1 MSNRHE
7 DEMSLEDFTHLI
19 LPIKNKLFRFSLRI
33 VGNVAEAEDVVQEVF
48 IKVWNK
54 RNDLANYSNVEAW
67 CMTLTKNLSIDKIRS
82 KHRRADSFK
91 EGFDVPSSNNDNPYH
106 QTAYNDTFDRV
117 QKLLNDLPEKQ
128 RMVMQLRDIE
138 GLAYQ
143 EIADALNIS
152 LQQVKVNLFRARQQ
166 IRVQLVNTESYGL

>member
-1 MSNRHE
+1 MSDRHE
-7 DEMSLEDFTHLI
+7 YEMSLEDFTHLI

-54 RNDLANYSNVEAW
+54 RNDLANYSNIEAW
-67 CMTLTKNLSIDKIRS
+67 CMTLTKNLSIDKLRS

-91 EGFDVPSSNNDNPYH
+91 EGFDIPSSKSDNPYN
-106 QTAYNDTFDRV
+106 QTTYNDTLDRV
-117 QKLLNDLPEKQ
+117 QKLLSDLPEKQ
-128 RMVMQLRDIE
+128 SMVMQLRDIE
-138 GLAYQ
+138 GHTYQ
-143 EIADALNIS
+143 EIADTLNIS

-166 IRVQLVNTESYGL
+166 IRAQLVNTESYGL

>member
-1 MSNRHE
+1 MSNRH
-7 DEMSLEDFTHLI
+7 DDDMSLEDFTHLI

-54 RNDLANYSNVEAW
+54 RSDLANYSNIEAW
-67 CMTLTKNLSIDKIRS
+67 CMTLTKNLSIDKLRS
-82 KHRRADSFK
+82 KHRKADSFK
-91 EGFDVPSSNNDNPYH
+91 DGFDVPSAKSDDPYH
-106 QTAYNDTFDRV
+106 QTTYNDTFERI
-117 QKLLNDLPEKQ
+117 QNMLSDLPEKQ

-166 IRVQLVNTESYGL
+166 IRVQLVNSESYGL

>member
-1 MSNRHE
+1 MTNRHVV
-7 DEMSLEDFTHLI
+7 EMSLEEFTNLI
-19 LPIKNKLFRFSLRI
+19 LPIKNKLYRVSLRM

-54 RNDLANYSNVEAW
+54 RDDLERYSSVEAW
-67 CMTLTKNLSIDKIRS
+67 CMTLTKNLSIDKLRS

-91 EGFDVPSSNNDNPYH
+91 EGFDIPTASGDNPFH
-106 QTAYNDTFDRV
+106 QTVYNDTFDRV
-117 QKLLNDLPEKQ
+117 QKLLNGLPEKQ

-143 EIADALNIS
+143 EIADALEIS

>member
-54 RNDLANYSNVEAW
+54 RSDLANYSNVEAW
-67 CMTLTKNLSIDKIRS
+67 CMTLTKNLSIDKLRS
-82 KHRRADSFK
+82 KHRRADSFR
-91 EGFDVPSSNNDNPYH
+91 EGFDVPTTKSENPYH

-143 EIADALNIS
+143 EIADTLNIS

-166 IRVQLVNTESYGL
+166 IRVQLVNSESYGL

>member
-1 MSNRHE
+1 MSNRRK

-48 IKVWNK
+48 IKVWKK
-54 RNDLANYSNVEAW
+54 RSDLANYSNVEAW
-67 CMTLTKNLSIDKIRS
+67 CMTLTKNLSIDKLRS

-91 EGFDVPSSNNDNPYH
+91 EGFDIPTAKGENPYH
-106 QTAYNDTFDRV
+106 QTAYNDTFERV
-117 QKLLNDLPEKQ
+117 QKLLEDLPEKQ

-143 EIADALNIS
+143 EIADALDIS

-166 IRVQLVNTESYGL
+166 IRKRLVNSESYGL